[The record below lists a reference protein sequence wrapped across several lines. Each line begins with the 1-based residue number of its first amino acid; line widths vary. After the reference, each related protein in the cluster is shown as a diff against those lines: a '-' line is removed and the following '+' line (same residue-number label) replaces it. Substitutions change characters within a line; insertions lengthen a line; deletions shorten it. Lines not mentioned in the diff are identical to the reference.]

1 MPFSSSLHKVIKYPR
16 AAIRTILVVVNN
28 IYCVPTYLVWM
39 FLLLPLKKIHKCYYY
54 RIEGILF
61 HWLLAN
67 VSMWSWTA
75 GYEVVEMGDDITMA
89 FDRRTLVL
97 ANHQSTSD
105 VPLLMAAFN
114 AKKGVL
120 PNIMWIMDRLFK
132 YTNFGAVSLVH
143 QDFFIASGKSNR
155 DKSLQQLKSHIQ
167 KCYIPRKRKWMVLF
181 PEGGFL
187 RKRKEVSQR
196 FAEKNNLPVLN
207 NVTLPRVGAMKAI
220 MDMLGASDITGGTA
234 SGAAQ
239 DAVKQSES
247 NNTIIPSEAIDQDD
261 DDDCGNDGRVVN
273 TGERKSSD
281 STTVATVP
289 LSLDNCKEASYAM
302 LNGQS
307 GGCLEYI
314 LDITIAYPQG
324 VPLDLPNIVHGM
336 RDSCQTFLFYKL
348 YHSSEVPHESE
359 HLTQWLYNRFYEKEK
374 LLEEFYRT
382 AAWPATCTIPP
393 TVVHQDLLRFLLI
406 HLFFITSTYVHVQL
420 ILMLVNYTNTM
431 YVYLLS

>member
-1 MPFSSSLHKVIKYPR
+1 MALCSIRKVIKYPW
-16 AAIRTILVVVNN
+16 AVIRTVLVVANN

-39 FLLLPLKKIHKCYYY
+39 FLLWPLKKIHETYYY
-54 RIEGILF
+54 RIEGVLF

-75 GYEVVEMGDDITMA
+75 GYEVVEMGDDITTA

-114 AKKGVL
+114 AKKGIL

-143 QDFFIASGKSNR
+143 QDFFIASGKNNR
-155 DKSLQQLKSHIQ
+155 DKSLQQLKSHIE
-167 KCYIPRKRKWMVLF
+167 KCYVPRKRKWMVLF

-220 MDMLGASDITGGTA
+220 MDVLGAPMDINDA
-234 SGAAQ
+234 SIEYAMQEAT
-239 DAVKQSES
+239 KQSES
-247 NNTIIPSEAIDQDD
+247 NSTIINSEAISKD
-261 DDDCGNDGRVVN
+261 DDDC
-273 TGERKSSD
+273 
-281 STTVATVP
+281 
-289 LSLDNCKEASYAM
+289 DNCKETSYAM

-307 GGCLEYI
+307 GGCLEYV

-324 VPLDLPNIVHGM
+324 VPLDLPNIVHGI
-336 RDSCQTFLFYKL
+336 RDPCQTFLFYKL
-348 YHSSEVPHESE
+348 YHCSEVPRETE
-359 HLTQWLYNRFYEKEK
+359 TLTQWLYNRFYEKEK

-382 AAWPATCTIPP
+382 GSWPASCTVPP

-406 HLFFITSTYVHVQL
+406 HLFFITSTYVHLQL
-420 ILMLVNYTNTM
+420 ILTLINYTNII
-431 YVYLLS
+431 

>member
-1 MPFSSSLHKVIKYPR
+1 MPCYSLRNIIKYPR
-16 AAIRTILVVVNN
+16 AVLRTLLVVANN

-39 FLLLPLKKIHKCYYY
+39 FLLLPLRKIHETYYY

-75 GYEVVEMGDDITMA
+75 GYEVVEMGDDITTA
-89 FDRRTLVL
+89 FDKRTLVL

-114 AKKGVL
+114 AKKGIL

-143 QDFFIASGKSNR
+143 QDFFIASGKKNR
-155 DKSLQQLKSHIQ
+155 EKSLQQLKSHIRR
-167 KCYIPRKRKWMVLF
+167 CYMPRKRKWMVLF

-187 RKRKEVSQR
+187 RKRKDVSQR

-220 MDMLGASDITGGTA
+220 MDMLGAPNDMNVCSSSSTTTTMNQSVDCGNVVGQ
-234 SGAAQ
+234 Q
-239 DAVKQSES
+239 DAAVKQSDS
-247 NNTIIPSEAIDQDD
+247 NSTIISSKAINKD
-261 DDDCGNDGRVVN
+261 DDDCD
-273 TGERKSSD
+273 T
-281 STTVATVP
+281 
-289 LSLDNCKEASYAM
+289 CKDASYAL
-302 LNGQS
+302 LNGQA
-307 GGCLEYI
+307 GGCLEYV

-324 VPLDLPNIVHGM
+324 KPLDLPNIVHGM
-336 RDSCQTFLFYKL
+336 RDPCQTFLFYKL
-348 YHSSEVPHESE
+348 YHSSEVPRESE
-359 HLTQWLYNRFYEKEK
+359 SLTQWLYNRFYEKEK

-382 AAWPATCTIPP
+382 GSWPASCTIPP
-393 TVVHQDLLRFLLI
+393 TIVHQDLLRFLLI
-406 HLFFITSTYVHVQL
+406 HLFFITSTYVHLQL
-420 ILMLVNYTNTM
+420 ILMLINYTNVM
-431 YVYLLS
+431 YVYMLS

>member
-1 MPFSSSLHKVIKYPR
+1 MALCSIRKVIKYPW
-16 AAIRTILVVVNN
+16 AVIRTVLVVANN

-39 FLLLPLKKIHKCYYY
+39 FLLWPLKKIHETYYY
-54 RIEGILF
+54 RIEGVLF

-75 GYEVVEMGDDITMA
+75 GYEVVEMGDDITTA

-114 AKKGVL
+114 AKKGIL

-143 QDFFIASGKSNR
+143 QDFFIASGKNNR
-155 DKSLQQLKSHIQ
+155 DKSLQQLKSHIE
-167 KCYIPRKRKWMVLF
+167 KCYVPRKRKWMVLF

-220 MDMLGASDITGGTA
+220 MDVLGAPMDINDA
-234 SGAAQ
+234 SIEYAMQEAT
-239 DAVKQSES
+239 KQSES
-247 NNTIIPSEAIDQDD
+247 NSTIINSEAISKD
-261 DDDCGNDGRVVN
+261 DDDC
-273 TGERKSSD
+273 
-281 STTVATVP
+281 
-289 LSLDNCKEASYAM
+289 DNCKETSYAM
-302 LNGQS
+302 LNGQP

-324 VPLDLPNIVHGM
+324 VPLDLPNIVHGI
-336 RDSCQTFLFYKL
+336 RDPCQTFLFYKL
-348 YHSSEVPHESE
+348 YHCSEVPRESE
-359 HLTQWLYNRFYEKEK
+359 TLTQWLYNRFYEKEK
-374 LLEEFYRT
+374 LLEEFYRSGS
-382 AAWPATCTIPP
+382 WPASCTVPP

-406 HLFFITSTYVHVQL
+406 HLFFITSTYVHLQL
-420 ILMLVNYTNTM
+420 ILTLINYTNIM
-431 YVYLLS
+431 YVYMLS

>member
-1 MPFSSSLHKVIKYPR
+1 MALCSIRKVIKYPW
-16 AAIRTILVVVNN
+16 AVIRTVLVVANN

-39 FLLLPLKKIHKCYYY
+39 FLLWPLKKIHETYYY
-54 RIEGILF
+54 RIEGVLF

-75 GYEVVEMGDDITMA
+75 GYEVVEMGDDITTA

-114 AKKGVL
+114 AKKGIL

-143 QDFFIASGKSNR
+143 QDFFIASGKNNR
-155 DKSLQQLKSHIQ
+155 DKSLQQLKSHIE
-167 KCYIPRKRKWMVLF
+167 KCYVPRKRKWMVLF

-220 MDMLGASDITGGTA
+220 MDVLGAPMDINDA
-234 SGAAQ
+234 SIEYAMQEAT
-239 DAVKQSES
+239 KQSES
-247 NNTIIPSEAIDQDD
+247 NSTIINSEAISKD
-261 DDDCGNDGRVVN
+261 DDDC
-273 TGERKSSD
+273 
-281 STTVATVP
+281 
-289 LSLDNCKEASYAM
+289 DNCKETSYAM

-307 GGCLEYI
+307 GGCLEYV

-324 VPLDLPNIVHGM
+324 VPLDLPNIVHGI
-336 RDSCQTFLFYKL
+336 RDPCQTFLFYKL
-348 YHSSEVPHESE
+348 YHCSEVPRESE
-359 HLTQWLYNRFYEKEK
+359 TLTQWLYNRFYEKEK

-382 AAWPATCTIPP
+382 GSWPASCTVPP

-406 HLFFITSTYVHVQL
+406 HLFFITSTYVHLQL
-420 ILMLVNYTNTM
+420 ILTLINYTNIM
-431 YVYLLS
+431 YVYMLS

>member
-1 MPFSSSLHKVIKYPR
+1 MPCVSLRSIIKYPR
-16 AAIRTILVVVNN
+16 AVLRTILVVANN

-39 FLLLPLKKIHKCYYY
+39 FLLLPLRKVHETYYY

-75 GYEVVEMGDDITMA
+75 GYEVVEMGDDITTA
-89 FDRRTLVL
+89 FDKRTLVL

-114 AKKGVL
+114 AKKGIL

-143 QDFFIASGKSNR
+143 QDFFIASGKKNR
-155 DKSLQQLKSHIQ
+155 EKSLQQLKSHIQ
-167 KCYIPRKRKWMVLF
+167 KCYVPRKRKWMVLF

-220 MDMLGASDITGGTA
+220 MDMLGAPTDMNVCASSASTTCSTA
-234 SGAAQ
+234 QSHVGCGSTVAQ
-239 DAVKQSES
+239 DAAKQSDS
-247 NNTIIPSEAIDQDD
+247 NSSTIITSKAINKD
-261 DDDCGNDGRVVN
+261 DDDCD
-273 TGERKSSD
+273 T
-281 STTVATVP
+281 
-289 LSLDNCKEASYAM
+289 CKDASYAM

-307 GGCLEYI
+307 GGCLEYV
-314 LDITIAYPQG
+314 LDITVAYPQG
-324 VPLDLPNIVHGM
+324 TPLDLPNIVHGM
-336 RDSCQTFLFYKL
+336 RDPCQTFLFYKL
-348 YHSSEVPHESE
+348 YHSSEVPRESE
-359 HLTQWLYNRFYEKEK
+359 SLTQWLYNRFYEKEK

-382 AAWPATCTIPP
+382 GSWPASCCTIPP

-406 HLFFITSTYVHVQL
+406 HLFFITSTYVHLQL
-420 ILMLVNYTNTM
+420 ILMLIQYTNVM
-431 YVYLLS
+431 YVYMLS

>member
-1 MPFSSSLHKVIKYPR
+1 MALCSIRKVIKYPW
-16 AAIRTILVVVNN
+16 AVIRTVLVVANN

-39 FLLLPLKKIHKCYYY
+39 FLLWPLKKIHETYYY
-54 RIEGILF
+54 RIEGVLF

-75 GYEVVEMGDDITMA
+75 GYEVVEMGDDITTA

-114 AKKGVL
+114 AKKGIL

-143 QDFFIASGKSNR
+143 QDFFIASGKNNR
-155 DKSLQQLKSHIQ
+155 DKSLQQLKSHIE
-167 KCYIPRKRKWMVLF
+167 KCYVPRKRKWMVLF

-220 MDMLGASDITGGTA
+220 MDVLGAPMDINDTSIEYAMQEAT
-234 SGAAQ
+234 
-239 DAVKQSES
+239 KQSES
-247 NNTIIPSEAIDQDD
+247 NSTIINSEAISRD
-261 DDDCGNDGRVVN
+261 DDDC
-273 TGERKSSD
+273 
-281 STTVATVP
+281 
-289 LSLDNCKEASYAM
+289 DNCKETSYAM

-324 VPLDLPNIVHGM
+324 VPLDLPNIVHGI
-336 RDSCQTFLFYKL
+336 RDPCQTFLFYKL
-348 YHSSEVPHESE
+348 YHCSEVPRESE
-359 HLTQWLYNRFYEKEK
+359 TLTQWLYNRFYEKEK

-382 AAWPATCTIPP
+382 GSWPASCTVPP

-406 HLFFITSTYVHVQL
+406 HLFFITSTYVHLQL
-420 ILMLVNYTNTM
+420 ILTLINYTNII
-431 YVYLLS
+431 

>member
-1 MPFSSSLHKVIKYPR
+1 MALCSIRKVIKYPW
-16 AAIRTILVVVNN
+16 AVIRTVLVVANN

-39 FLLLPLKKIHKCYYY
+39 FLLWPLKKIHETYYY
-54 RIEGILF
+54 RIEGVLF

-75 GYEVVEMGDDITMA
+75 GYEVVEMGDDITTA

-114 AKKGVL
+114 AKKGIL

-143 QDFFIASGKSNR
+143 QDFFIASGKNNR
-155 DKSLQQLKSHIQ
+155 DKSLQQLKSHIE
-167 KCYIPRKRKWMVLF
+167 KCYVPRKRKWMVLF

-220 MDMLGASDITGGTA
+220 MDVLGAPMDINDA
-234 SGAAQ
+234 SIEYAMQEAT
-239 DAVKQSES
+239 KQSES
-247 NNTIIPSEAIDQDD
+247 NSTIINSEAISKD
-261 DDDCGNDGRVVN
+261 DDDC
-273 TGERKSSD
+273 
-281 STTVATVP
+281 
-289 LSLDNCKEASYAM
+289 DNCKETSYAM

-307 GGCLEYI
+307 GGCLEYV

-324 VPLDLPNIVHGM
+324 VPLDLPNIVHGI
-336 RDSCQTFLFYKL
+336 RDPCQTFLFYKL
-348 YHSSEVPHESE
+348 YHCSEVPRETE
-359 HLTQWLYNRFYEKEK
+359 TLTQWLYNRFYEKEK

-382 AAWPATCTIPP
+382 GSWPASCTVPP

-406 HLFFITSTYVHVQL
+406 HLFFITSTYVHLQL
-420 ILMLVNYTNTM
+420 ILTLINYTNIM
-431 YVYLLS
+431 YVYMLS

>member
-1 MPFSSSLHKVIKYPR
+1 MALCSIRKVIKYPW
-16 AAIRTILVVVNN
+16 AVIRTVLVVANN

-39 FLLLPLKKIHKCYYY
+39 FLLWPLKKIHEVYYY
-54 RIEGILF
+54 RIEGVLF

-75 GYEVVEMGDDITMA
+75 GYEVVEMGDDITTA

-114 AKKGVL
+114 AKKGIL

-143 QDFFIASGKSNR
+143 QDFFIASGKNNR
-155 DKSLQQLKSHIQ
+155 DKSLQQLKSHIE
-167 KCYIPRKRKWMVLF
+167 KCYVPRKRKWMVLF

-220 MDMLGASDITGGTA
+220 MDVLGAPMDINDA
-234 SGAAQ
+234 SIEYAMQEAT
-239 DAVKQSES
+239 KQSES
-247 NNTIIPSEAIDQDD
+247 NSTIINSEAKSKE
-261 DDDCGNDGRVVN
+261 DDDC
-273 TGERKSSD
+273 
-281 STTVATVP
+281 
-289 LSLDNCKEASYAM
+289 DNCKETSYAM

-307 GGCLEYI
+307 GGCLEYV

-324 VPLDLPNIVHGM
+324 VPLDLPNIVHGI
-336 RDSCQTFLFYKL
+336 RDPCQTFLFYKL
-348 YHSSEVPHESE
+348 YHCSEVPRESE
-359 HLTQWLYNRFYEKEK
+359 TLTQWLYNRFYEKEK

-382 AAWPATCTIPP
+382 GSWPASCTVPP
-393 TVVHQDLLRFLLI
+393 TAVHQDLLRFLLI
-406 HLFFITSTYVHVQL
+406 HLFFITSTYVHLQL
-420 ILMLVNYTNTM
+420 ILTLINYTNIM
-431 YVYLLS
+431 YVYMLS